1 MKNVPTIII
10 ALIISLI
17 VPTICIVRSVQFD
30 QECGGYLKQAA
41 DANTPELALERLN
54 KALNYIEDNDL
65 TTGYTSVLW
74 RTEDENLEFWYTNLK
89 ATQKELEACMDKEQL
104 EKTNVLMKVRET
116 LTDEGEKGTNLTIPP
131 GISKYPANTLLCILM
146 WLSIALLIF
155 DVIFFFISLDRYL

>member
-1 MKNVPTIII
+1 MKNLPTIII
-10 ALIISLI
+10 TLIISLT
-17 VPTICIVRSVQFD
+17 VPAICIVKSVQFD
-30 QECGGYLKQAA
+30 QACGGYLKQAA

-54 KALNYIEDNDL
+54 KALDYIESNNL

-131 GISKYPANTLLCILM
+131 GISKYPSNTSFCILM
-146 WLSIALLIF
+146 CLSIALMIF
-155 DVIFFFISLDRYL
+155 DVIFFLISLDRYL

>member
-1 MKNVPTIII
+1 MKNLPTIII
-10 ALIISLI
+10 ALIVSLI
-17 VPTICIVRSVQFD
+17 VPTICIVKYVQFD

-54 KALNYIEDNDL
+54 KALDYIEANNL

-74 RTEDENLEFWYTNLK
+74 RTEDENIEFWYTNLK

-116 LTDEGEKGTNLTIPP
+116 LTDEGEKGTDLTIPS
-131 GISKYPANTLLCILM
+131 GISRYPSNTLFCILM
-146 WLSIALLIF
+146 WLSIALMIF
-155 DVIFFFISLDRYL
+155 DVIFFFLSLDRYL

>member
-1 MKNVPTIII
+1 MKNLPTIII

-17 VPTICIVRSVQFD
+17 VPTICIVKSVQFN
-30 QECGGYLKQAA
+30 QACGGYLKQAA
-41 DANTPELALERLN
+41 DANTPELAMERLN
-54 KALNYIEDNDL
+54 KALDYIESNNL

-74 RTEDENLEFWYTNLK
+74 RTEDENIEFWYTNLK

-131 GISKYPANTLLCILM
+131 VISKYPSNTLFYILM
-146 WLSIALLIF
+146 WLSIALMIF